1 MSTQEQQTKPDG
13 GASVS
18 TAMLGAGQTTK
29 WKISPNWKDEIEP
42 IEVISETACFVTAR
56 IADWTGKKYE
66 RRMRKDGSERIF
78 DTFEA
83 AKEAL
88 IENSK
93 QRVRAAEA
101 AWQREKDRLKKRNDI
116 KAPNAELSGPRPLA
130 AEGSRSNDGLGN

>member
-1 MSTQEQQTKPDG
+1 MSNHEPQTTLDG

-18 TAMLGAGQTTK
+18 TARLGAGPTTK
-29 WKISPNWKDEIEP
+29 WKISPRWEDDVEP

-56 IADWTGKKYE
+56 IVNWTGTKCE
-66 RRMRKDGSERIF
+66 RRMRKNGSEQIF

-88 IENSK
+88 IEDSK

-116 KAPNAELSGPRPLA
+116 KAPNAK
-130 AEGSRSNDGLGN
+130 